1 MIFLVVHGFLMFF
14 GRIHSK
20 ALPFNREG
28 LEHGASLA
36 LGIIITHSPHLEI
49 VLLNDLQSNVWG
61 AVSMQIESSVCLS
74 LAALEFSWSKFTGY
88 IWLKQP
94 AKPDLCTVEAIEK
107 GF

>member
-61 AVSMQIESSVCLS
+61 L
-74 LAALEFSWSKFTGY
+74 F
-88 IWLKQP
+88 
-94 AKPDLCTVEAIEK
+94 LCKLNQVYV
-107 GF
+107 FHSQL